1 MMLSIEMQEA
11 RAWRVEH
18 PCQCADRAWNTVV
31 LSGGEASGRVSDNS
45 HSQRRDSSDATSEW

>member
-45 HSQRRDSSDATSEW
+45 HSQRRDSSEATS